1 MNQYEP
7 DRKPGI
13 WTIDQIP
20 AFCINMEKRTDR
32 WRDFN
37 AQKGVEQLP
46 KLRRFKAVDGSK
58 LDIYN
63 DSRVPLL
70 IKYNIKYKTRRSHEE
85 LSTAGGVGCA
95 LSHMGI
101 WEWMV
106 ETNAP
111 VVLIFEDDAKITPDF
126 VQHMNQVIR
135 ASPTLQ
141 DTKKWDIL
149 NLANARGPVTL
160 LEPQSTLSTMN
171 AFIGMQCYFIT
182 LDGAK
187 RFLQEANTIH
197 LHIDLWL
204 VLYKKVYGLDI
215 LCLSDYV
222 IGQRSSKT
230 DIQDLNGCQICN
242 VKTDFHRTHTMV
254 SLEELWLLRAMEIAL
269 GCTAIYVGYKFII
282 GK

>member
-1 MNQYEP
+1 MNLYEP
-7 DRKPGI
+7 DRKAGV
-13 WTIDQIP
+13 WSVDEIP

-37 AQKGVEQLP
+37 SQKGVEQLP
-46 KLRRFKAVDGSK
+46 KLRRFNAVNGSK

-95 LSHMGI
+95 LSHIGI

-111 VVLIFEDDAKITPDF
+111 VVLIFEDDAKMPPDF

-149 NLANARGPVTL
+149 NLANARGPIKPF
-160 LEPQSTLSTMN
+160 EPQSTLSTMDS
-171 AFIGMQCYFIT
+171 FIGMQCYFIT
-182 LDGAK
+182 LNGAK

-204 VLYKKVYGLDI
+204 VIYKKVYGLNI
-215 LCLSDYV
+215 FCLSDYV
-222 IGQRSSKT
+222 VRQRSSKT

-242 VKTDFHRTHTMV
+242 VKTDFHKTHTII
-254 SLEELWLLRAMEIAL
+254 STEELYLLRAMEVGL
-269 GCTAIYVGYKFII
+269 VCTALYVGYRFIA